1 MKSDAAVAQ
10 CLIVDDS
17 SVVRK
22 VAARILSDCTDAI
35 HEAATGAA
43 ALHICAGQMPDLI
56 ILDADL
62 PDMASI
68 DVITAIR
75 DMPEGKRPCIVL
87 CLYELDL
94 SHVMRARRAG
104 ADSHMLKPFDR
115 GYLLQ
120 HFASWRRAA

>member
-1 MKSDAAVAQ
+1 MNSDVAVAQ

-22 VAARILSDCTDAI
+22 VAARILSDCTGTI
-35 HEAATGAA
+35 EEAATAAA
-43 ALHICAGQMPDLI
+43 ALHICAGHMPDLI

-62 PDMASI
+62 PDMGSI
-68 DVITAIR
+68 EVITAIR
-75 DMPEGKRPCIVL
+75 DMPDGKRPCIVL

-104 ADSHMLKPFDR
+104 VDSHILKPFDR

-120 HFASWRRAA
+120 QFASWRRAA